1 MNRRGALAGRAL
13 AGHAIDLAVFRVVVA
28 GLLLVSPE
36 VHAAPAHADVPALG
50 QLARAGVCLGAAL
63 GLLGAYARV
72 GFALAAI
79 CGVWL
84 LGLPHAAGVGLHNHH
99 LVWFAAL
106 LALSPCADA
115 LAWTRRR
122 ARPAPSVLYG
132 APLWA
137 AWLLLAAIYAWPGFW
152 KLALSGADWLSG
164 DVLRS
169 HVHWKMAQAWT
180 FESLFA
186 VEQTPVL
193 LAVGA
198 VATVVFELSTPL
210 LILSAGGR
218 IVFAVAALIFH
229 GLTAALLDIHFGS
242 LWPCLAVLL
251 PWHRRLGP
259 SEAPS
264 APTHIPWPRTAA
276 TAAIVFAVW
285 IAGARGETRGWPL
298 ACYPTFAE
306 PARES
311 MPTLL
316 VVVDGRDVPLQR
328 YAEPSPR
335 LWAEVWR
342 LVGIGGPV
350 DAAALERFW
359 RRHQPQP
366 AGHVQFYRAEA
377 PVAPALRDRPPRRL
391 RLLHSVRF

>member
-1 MNRRGALAGRAL
+1 MNPRRAFAGYAV
-13 AGHAIDLAVFRVVVA
+13 DLAVFRVVVA
-28 GLLLVSPE
+28 ALLLVSPE
-36 VHAAPAHADVPALG
+36 VHAAPGHADLPWLG
-50 QLARAGVCLGAAL
+50 QLGRAGVCLGAAL
-63 GLLGAYARV
+63 GLLGVRARA

-115 LAWTRRR
+115 LAWGRWR
-122 ARPAPSVLYG
+122 ARPAPSAIYG

-137 AWLLLAAIYAWPGFW
+137 AWLLLAAIYAWPGAW

-169 HVHWKMAQAWT
+169 HLRWKLAQSWT
-180 FESLFA
+180 FTPLFA
-186 VEQTPVL
+186 VEQTPAL
-193 LAVGA
+193 LTVGA
-198 VATVVFELSTPL
+198 IASVAFELSAPL
-210 LILSAGGR
+210 LIVTGR
-218 IVFAVAALIFH
+218 GRVLFAVAALIFH
-229 GLTAALLDIHFGS
+229 GLTAALLDVRFGS

-251 PWHRRLGP
+251 PWHRWLGP
-259 SEAPS
+259 AP
-264 APTHIPWPRTAA
+264 APRAAPDSPPWPRTAL
-276 TAAIVFAVW
+276 TAALVLAVW

-306 PARES
+306 PARAT

-328 YAEPSPR
+328 YAEPSPQ

-342 LVGIGGPV
+342 LIGIGGPV
-350 DAAALERFW
+350 DPAALEAFW
-359 RRHQPQP
+359 RRHHPRP
-366 AGHVQFYRAEA
+366 AGAVQFYRAEMS
-377 PVAPALRDRPPRRL
+377 VAPDQSQRPPRRI
-391 RLLHSVRF
+391 RLLHSARF